1 MINLVVE
8 HIGGEVLPKVFDCLA
23 RGGAVVT
30 CGATAGR
37 EVTLNLWPFFV
48 KQHRLIGSYG
58 RNRAD
63 IQKTLEA
70 IRKNLTELKSAGQ
83 RLIKA
88 IPAKPEPPSSDV
100 ADLLDPVKRKQFDKD
115 VADFGQGVRN
125 LLESL
130 GNYIK
135 NGEDVLKRTDGDLA
149 KVEKNL
155 NMKGAKW
162 TAMRQI
168 SNAKRLEDIQYI
180 KLKEIEALSSVVSD
194 VKTLY
199 KAYER
204 F

>member
-1 MINLVVE
+1 MSATETVIAFAVKAVLDKVV
-8 HIGGEVLPKVFDCLA
+8 GGPMPVITGYHKTHFVLLA
-23 RGGAVVT
+23 RAIQ
-30 CGATAGR
+30 
-37 EVTLNLWPFFV
+37 E
-48 KQHRLIGSYG
+48 S
-58 RNRAD
+58 NRDAD